1 MIISKGE
8 KIYRNF
14 CALIATIIAMFC
26 LYPLLYTVFV
36 SLTSRAEWVSK
47 GGVMWFF
54 PSKPTLV
61 AYQRILGSTTVILR
75 AIGVSLLRTVLGTGL
90 GLAVNAV
97 TAFVLSRKD
106 LPGKKPLMYLILFTI
121 LFSGGLIPTYLT
133 VQNLGMKNTIWALVI
148 PGIFN
153 GWNILIFKQFFE
165 GVPAELQDAARIDG
179 VSEIGLFFRVIIPTS
194 KAVFAAI
201 GLFTIVGH
209 WNSWF
214 DASIYL
220 EATHQHL
227 WPLQLYTKINLQNTS
242 GLNQGALDF
251 LINNNTSVND
261 VTIQM
266 ALTIIT
272 ILPMLIIFPFFQ
284 KHFTKGVYLGSVK
297 G

>member
-1 MIISKGE
+1 MIISRGE
-8 KIYRNF
+8 KIYRNI
-14 CALIATIIAMFC
+14 CAAIATLVAMIC

-36 SLTSRAEWVSK
+36 SFTSSAEWVRK
-47 GGVMWFF
+47 GGIMWFF

-61 AYQRILGSTTVILR
+61 AYRKILGSTTVILR
-75 AIGVSLLRTVLGTGL
+75 AIGVSLTRTVLGTGF

-121 LFSGGLIPTYLT
+121 LFSGGLIPTYIT
-133 VQNLGMKNTIWALVI
+133 VQNLGLKNTIWALII
-148 PGIFN
+148 PALFN

-165 GVPAELQDAARIDG
+165 GVPQELQDAARIDG
-179 VSEIGLFFRVIIPTS
+179 VSEVGLLFRVILPTS

-201 GLFTIVGH
+201 GLFTMVGH
-209 WNSWF
+209 WNNWF

-220 EATHQHL
+220 DASHQHL

-242 GLNQGALDF
+242 GLNQGGLDF

-261 VTIQM
+261 ITIQM

-272 ILPMLIIFPFFQ
+272 ILPMLAIYPFFQ
-284 KHFTKGVYLGSVK
+284 RHFTKGVYLGSVK